1 MSTKEVIITAFLNEF
16 WGQQCVSTYAAV
28 AASSYHVEINGQKLT
43 MFEIPLFYSAQG
55 NKETTELLRPRTL
68 SCVRKDTVTGCLNE
82 NGEKLN
88 SFQVDPEHH
97 NPY

>member
-1 MSTKEVIITAFLNEF
+1 
-16 WGQQCVSTYAAV
+16 
-28 AASSYHVEINGQKLT
+28 
-43 MFEIPLFYSAQG
+43 MFEIPLFYSAQE

-68 SCVRKDTVTGCLNE
+68 SCVRKDTVAGRLNE

-88 SFQVDPEHH
+88 SLYIDPEHH